1 MHRTSFRILL
11 IGALMFTVLSLV
23 GSPAEAA
30 RAPATQPALAQVG
43 TFSNGAAITVG
54 TDAVLT
60 LLPATPYPSTIAVSG
75 LLGSITDVDVTLS
88 SVSHSRPDDFDVL
101 VVGPGGQSVILMSDA
116 CDTVDPGG
124 VNYTFSDQAA
134 APLENGSGTNCST
147 TGTYQ
152 PSNYDGSA
160 NSIEPDD
167 FPAPGPGQVGGALL
181 SGFNGTTANGTWSLY
196 VVDDR
201 PAGSQGGINGGWS
214 LTITTDSTAPTITSA
229 APPNGTDGVAYSHT
243 YTATGNPAPTFALT
257 LGAFPPG
264 LSLVG
269 AVLSGTP
276 TTPGTYTGTVTASN
290 GVSPDATQ
298 PFSITIGGAAPTIT
312 SAPPGGGVVGSAYS
326 HTYTA
331 TGSTPISFALTAGA
345 FPDGLSLAGA
355 VLSGTPTTTGTF
367 TGTVTA
373 SNGFGTDT
381 QDFSIIIT
389 AAPVAPTITSAP
401 PADGVIGTAYSHTYT
416 ATGST
421 PISFALTAGAFPP
434 GLSLAGAV
442 LSGTPTA
449 TGTYTGTV
457 TASNGTAPDDTQ
469 DFSITI
475 TTTPRP
481 PAGGSTAYVPTAADH
496 ARAQAPLCSLMGGGT
511 NIIVRADVP
520 AGTVTGGSVFCRV
533 IVENS
538 VYVNGNSP
546 AEVGNQ
552 DVINRGVV
560 QAVDVFGLLT
570 SGLPQPDF
578 NASIKVC
585 LQGSGGFLYLNALTA
600 PRTVSAL
607 PVSLEGGYSCAFI
620 PDAGTVVLVQD
631 GPAAD
636 PSAPVASGGASGP
649 LNGCTVTTLHIL
661 NLRSGPGTDSDVIRV
676 VPYNVTLTAT
686 QRQGDWFNVDY
697 MGTPGWLNAA
707 FVAPDAACG

>member
-331 TGSTPISFALTAGA
+331 TGTTPISFALT
-345 FPDGLSLAGA
+345 
-355 VLSGTPTTTGTF
+355 
-367 TGTVTA
+367 
-373 SNGFGTDT
+373 
-381 QDFSIIIT
+381 I
-389 AAPVAPTITSAP
+389 
-401 PADGVIGTAYSHTYT
+401 
-416 ATGST
+416 
-421 PISFALTAGAFPP
+421 GAFPP
-434 GLSLAGAV
+434 GLSLVGAV